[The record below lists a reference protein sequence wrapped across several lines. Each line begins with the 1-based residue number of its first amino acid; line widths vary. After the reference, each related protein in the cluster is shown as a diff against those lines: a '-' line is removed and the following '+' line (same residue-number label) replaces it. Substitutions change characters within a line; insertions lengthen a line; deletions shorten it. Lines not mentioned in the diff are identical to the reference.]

1 MAFKLVNGT
10 GNKLVSAQQ
19 DADLFAGIFGNTPV
33 VLPVGER
40 CRAEIRDANTV
51 RVYDGE
57 FISQGR
63 RFNQGYGEYQDY
75 TVENGSQGTVRYD
88 ILGFHFYMDE
98 SGNEVSETFVQKD
111 VGENGTVTE
120 DTIRDGATE
129 SYISMY
135 RVKINGLS
143 IESITPLYLV
153 VCTVSEVNA
162 EVEKIKASM
171 EQQFSDLADRLVSG
185 LKGKSDT
192 SHNHDSRYYTESEM
206 DSLLNGKAAKS
217 HNHQSVLSRN
227 GSNSFSWNW
236 TGSVMQFYVDSVLV
250 RTW

>member
-10 GNKLVSAQQ
+10 GNKSVSSQQ
-19 DADLFAGIFGNTPV
+19 DADLFAGIFGNTTV

-88 ILGFHFYMDE
+88 ILGFHFYTDE

-111 VGENGTVTE
+111 VGENGTITE
-120 DTIRDGATE
+120 DAIRDGATE

-135 RVKINGLS
+135 RVKVNGLS
-143 IESITPLYLV
+143 IESVTPLYLV
-153 VCTVSEVNA
+153 VCTVSEVSA
-162 EVEKIKASM
+162 EVEKIKSSM
-171 EQQFSDLADRLVSG
+171 EKQFEELSGKLKGYYTSSDVDRLLG
-185 LKGKSDT
+185 GKSN
-192 SHNHDSRYYTESEM
+192 SNHNHKYVVDRST
-206 DSLLNGKAAKS
+206 G
-217 HNHQSVLSRN
+217 HV
-227 GSNSFSWNW
+227 FSWHW
-236 TGSVMQFYVDSVLV
+236 TGSVIEFWVDNVKV